1 MKFLQPIASFV
12 LLLCVSAN
20 QAFSQQPSAPK
31 RPPIIDMHIHATAC
45 DHYGSPPPPNMVTG
59 KVPTARTD
67 KEFMDATLAELRR
80 YNIVKAVAGG
90 PREHVSRWLAA
101 DPGALYRATH

>member
-1 MKFLQPIASFV
+1 MKVIRSITSLA
-12 LLLCVSAN
+12 LLLLVGAG
-20 QAFSQQPSAPK
+20 QASPQQPPAPQ
-31 RPPIIDMHIHATAC
+31 RLPIIDMHIHATSW
-45 DHYGSPPPPNMVTG
+45 DHQGNPPPPNPLTG

-67 KEFMDATLAELRR
+67 KEAMDATLAELRR

-101 DPGALYRATH
+101 DQGELSAAQ